1 MANGLHPR
9 HVIGSSVCLGTRTRS
24 NAEQGA
30 MAWCTG
36 RRGRALNGDR
46 ITMNY
51 YPDINGGFLKWGY
64 TQITFWGTLSWEK
77 ELRMFNWKD
86 IRQIS
91 KSQKVKKSK
100 GILFDFSTFQFFEIQ
115 KDGKLK
121 MGICWGYVGIL
132 NIQSKGPAL
141 VGIAQ
146 WDGHPCFKII
156 PP

>member
-1 MANGLHPR
+1 
-9 HVIGSSVCLGTRTRS
+9 
-24 NAEQGA
+24 
-30 MAWCTG
+30 
-36 RRGRALNGDR
+36 
-46 ITMNY
+46 
-51 YPDINGGFLKWGY
+51 
-64 TQITFWGTLSWEK
+64 
-77 ELRMFNWKD
+77 MFNWKD

-132 NIQSKGPAL
+132 NIQSKGPTL